1 MDLMWKKRG
10 KNAIKML
17 TSQLLIP
24 RCDYQA
30 MYNWFELSNH
40 IPFTKYFEGGVDTLI
55 QQRVLINTQKACT
68 HTQPPTPRTHAHA
81 HTHLCLSHLIQ
92 PLYLISC
99 AFKEHERL
107 CTCSGV
113 CVCVCVILHV
123 ISKLSNLVM
132 VENKANAMHWNDHL
146 GFGLSF

>member
-1 MDLMWKKRG
+1 
-10 KNAIKML
+10 ML

-24 RCDYQA
+24 CCNYQA

-68 HTQPPTPRTHAHA
+68 HTQPPAPR
-81 HTHLCLSHLIQ
+81 THLCLSHLIQ
-92 PLYLISC
+92 LLYLISS
-99 AFKEHERL
+99 AFKEQERL
-107 CTCSGV
+107 CTCSGM
-113 CVCVCVILHV
+113 CMCVCVILHV

-132 VENKANAMHWNDHL
+132 IENKTSAVHWNDLYHL
-146 GFGLSF
+146 AFGLIFLSSRELKLYLNRLQRN